1 VKLRGLEND
10 RTVILSM
17 KIYGKRKKIR
27 IRYMNKKI
35 LIIEDARNIRM
46 ALEDDLKFEGY
57 QVETAATGTEGLEK
71 ALDLDL
77 DIIILDLMLPEL
89 DGLEICKEL
98 RRRNIGTP
106 IIMLTAKSQEFDKV
120 LGLEL
125 GADDYITKPF
135 STFELHARVKALLR
149 RSEIRDQQ
157 TAATIIRVGPFE
169 LDPLRYHFTKN
180 GEPVQLTTIEF
191 ALMKLLMQHAGQVLK
206 RDDILRSVWGE
217 EVFVTPRTVD
227 THIANLRKKVDDDPE
242 QWISGIRGAGYKFN
256 QHGSSQDLNQT

>member
-1 VKLRGLEND
+1 
-10 RTVILSM
+10 M
-17 KIYGKRKKIR
+17 KR
-27 IRYMNKKI
+27 I

-57 QVETAATGTEGLEK
+57 QVESAATGPEGLEK

-106 IIMLTAKSQEFDKV
+106 VIMLTARSQEFDKV

-135 STFELHARVKALLR
+135 STFELHARIKALLR
-149 RSEIRDQQ
+149 RSDIRDKQS
-157 TAATIIRVGPFE
+157 AATTIEIGPFA
-169 LDPLRYHFTKN
+169 LDPSKYEFTKY
-180 GEPVQLTTIEF
+180 GDPVQLTTIEF
-191 ALMKLLMQHAGQVLK
+191 SLIKMLMKHAGQVLR
-206 RDDILRSVWGE
+206 RDDILRHIWGN
-217 EVFVTPRTVD
+217 EVYVTSRTVD
-227 THIANLRKKVDDDPE
+227 THIANLRRKIEDEPD
-242 QWISGIRGAGYKFN
+242 QSHWIIGIRGAGYKFN
-256 QHGSSQDLNQT
+256 TQGSSPDLNQT

>member
-1 VKLRGLEND
+1 
-10 RTVILSM
+10 M
-17 KIYGKRKKIR
+17 
-27 IRYMNKKI
+27 KKI

-46 ALEDDLKFEGY
+46 ALEDDFTFEGY
-57 QVETAATGTEGLEK
+57 KVETASTGPEGLEK

-77 DIIILDLMLPEL
+77 DVILLDLMLPEL

-157 TAATIIRVGPFE
+157 TAATCIQLGPFE
-169 LDPLRYHFTKN
+169 LDPSKYEFTKK
-180 GEPVQLTTIEF
+180 GESVQLTTIEF
-191 ALMKLLMQHAGQVLK
+191 ALMKMLMQHAGHVLK
-206 RDDILRSVWGE
+206 RDDILSSIWGE
-217 EVFVTPRTVD
+217 EVYITSRTVD
-227 THIANLRKKVDDDPE
+227 THIANLRKKIENDPD
-242 QWISGIRGAGYKFN
+242 QSHWITGIRGVGYKFN
-256 QHGSSQDLNQT
+256 TYGSSPDLNQT

>member
-1 VKLRGLEND
+1 
-10 RTVILSM
+10 M
-17 KIYGKRKKIR
+17 
-27 IRYMNKKI
+27 KKI

-46 ALEDDLKFEGY
+46 ALEDDFKFEGY
-57 QVETAATGTEGLEK
+57 QVISAATGPEGLEK

-89 DGLEICKEL
+89 NGLEICKEL

-125 GADDYITKPF
+125 GADDYVTKPF
-135 STFELHARVKALLR
+135 SPFELHARVKALMR

-157 TAATIIRVGPFE
+157 SAATTIKIGPFE
-169 LDPLRYHFTKN
+169 LDPSKYQFTKN
-180 GEPVQLTTIEF
+180 NEPVQLTTIEF
-191 ALMKLLMQHAGQVLK
+191 SLMKLLMQNTGHVLK

-217 EVFVTPRTVD
+217 EICVTPRTVD
-227 THIANLRKKVDDDPE
+227 THIANLRRKIEDDPE
-242 QWISGIRGAGYKFN
+242 QSHWITGVRGAGYKF
-256 QHGSSQDLNQT
+256 SQFKS

>member
-1 VKLRGLEND
+1 
-10 RTVILSM
+10 M
-17 KIYGKRKKIR
+17 KR
-27 IRYMNKKI
+27 I

-46 ALEDDLKFEGY
+46 ALEDDLTFEGY
-57 QVETAATGTEGLEK
+57 RVETASTGPEGLEK
-71 ALDLDL
+71 ALDLNL

-157 TAATIIRVGPFE
+157 TAAKILQFGPFE
-169 LDPLRYHFTKN
+169 LDPSKYEFTKN
-180 GEPVQLTTIEF
+180 GEAVQLTTIEF
-191 ALMKLLMQHAGQVLK
+191 DLLKLLMEHAGHVLK
-206 RDDILRSVWGE
+206 RDDILTKIWGE
-217 EVFVTPRTVD
+217 EVYVTSRTVD
-227 THIANLRKKVDDDPE
+227 THIANLRRKIEDDPD
-242 QWISGIRGAGYKFN
+242 QSHWITGIRGVGYRFN
-256 QHGSSQDLNQT
+256 THGSSPGLNQT

>member
-1 VKLRGLEND
+1 
-10 RTVILSM
+10 M
-17 KIYGKRKKIR
+17 
-27 IRYMNKKI
+27 KKI

-57 QVETAATGTEGLEK
+57 QVISAATGPEGLEK
-71 ALDLDL
+71 ALDLNL

-89 DGLEICKEL
+89 NGLEICKEL

-106 IIMLTAKSQEFDKV
+106 IIMLTARSQEFDKV

-135 STFELHARVKALLR
+135 SPFELQARIKALLR

-157 TAATIIRVGPFE
+157 TAAATIQFGPFE
-169 LDPLRYHFTKN
+169 LDPSKYTLKKN
-180 GEPVQLTTIEF
+180 NEPVQLTTIEF
-191 ALMKLLMQHAGQVLK
+191 SLMKLLMQHSGHVLK

-217 EVFVTPRTVD
+217 EVYVTPRTVD
-227 THIANLRKKVDDDPE
+227 THIANLRKKIEDDQE
-242 QWISGIRGAGYKFN
+242 QSHWIIGIRGAGYKFDP
-256 QHGSSQDLNQT
+256 HES

>member
-1 VKLRGLEND
+1 
-10 RTVILSM
+10 M
-17 KIYGKRKKIR
+17 
-27 IRYMNKKI
+27 KKI

-46 ALEDDLKFEGY
+46 ALEDDFTFEGY
-57 QVETAATGTEGLEK
+57 KVETASTGPEGLEK

-77 DIIILDLMLPEL
+77 DVILLDLMLPEL

-157 TAATIIRVGPFE
+157 TAATCIQLGPFE
-169 LDPLRYHFTKN
+169 LDPSKYEFTKK
-180 GEPVQLTTIEF
+180 GESVQLTTIEF
-191 ALMKLLMQHAGQVLK
+191 ALMKMLMQHAGHVLK
-206 RDDILRSVWGE
+206 RDDILNSIWGE
-217 EVFVTPRTVD
+217 EVYITSRTVD
-227 THIANLRKKVDDDPE
+227 THIANLRKKIENDPD
-242 QWISGIRGAGYKFN
+242 QSHWITGIRGVGYKFN
-256 QHGSSQDLNQT
+256 TYGSSPDLNQT